1 MYSDSLSKSEI
12 LNKQFQSVFT
22 KKSTTA
28 TPRLFGNKY
37 PSIGKLS
44 ITLKGV
50 QKLLEKINISKAAG
64 PDLIPGRMLNMLA
77 PELAPIVH
85 AIFTQSLDTGKLPR
99 DWSLA
104 NVAPIFKKGNRGL
117 AENYRPVSLTCITC
131 KLFEHIVCR
140 HILDHDCLIYREI
153 KNNQDQIDMQRDLDA
168 LMNWGSTWGMKF
180 NAKKCNIM
188 RVSRSRKPLQHFY
201 SLGSEILQEDSD
213 AKYLGIQIDN
223 KLDWNKHI
231 STVAARG
238 QSKLAFLNRNLKGC
252 PKKLRDTAYI
262 SLIRPALEYS
272 CSVWHP
278 HKKSNKDKIEKV
290 QRRAARFVSN
300 NFRRKA
306 SVSEML
312 HNLGWQSLDSRWQD
326 QRLVLFYKIINGL
339 ASVETEDILT
349 PADSRTRKNHSF
361 KFKHLQANCDS
372 YTFLIC
378 ASYYSCVFIYII

>member
-1 MYSDSLSKSEI
+1 M
-12 LNKQFQSVFT
+12 
-22 KKSTTA
+22 
-28 TPRLFGNKY
+28 
-37 PSIGKLS
+37 LS
-44 ITLKGV
+44 IYC
-50 QKLLEKINISKAAG
+50 LL
-64 PDLIPGRMLNMLA
+64 
-77 PELAPIVH
+77 
-85 AIFTQSLDTGKLPR
+85 
-99 DWSLA
+99 
-104 NVAPIFKKGNRGL
+104 
-117 AENYRPVSLTCITC
+117 
-131 KLFEHIVCR
+131 
-140 HILDHDCLIYREI
+140 YREI

-168 LMNWGSTWGMKF
+168 LMDWGSTWGMKF

-201 SLGSEILQEDSD
+201 SLGNEILQEVSD

-290 QRRAARFVSN
+290 QRRAARFVSI

-312 HNLGWQSLDSRWQD
+312 HELGWQSLDDRRQD
-326 QRLVLFYKIINGL
+326 QRLVLFFSKLLTGSRRLKRRTSSRQPTPVQGRITASNSNTSRQIVIHIGTLFFQPLFRAGTTFHL
-339 ASVETEDILT
+339 ALRRLT
-349 PADSRTRKNHSF
+349 
-361 KFKHLQANCDS
+361 
-372 YTFLIC
+372 
-378 ASYYSCVFIYII
+378 V